1 MSGEVETSLTS
12 SMAECLEIHRWRSE
26 RQERCVCRAP
36 KIALTN
42 RVQIFHDPSCADYG
56 RPGHPERPERIV
68 RTVRLLKSRH
78 GDWQWHD
85 PRAASDQ
92 ELLRA
97 HSREHLARI
106 AKASQDFD
114 LDTPAHSKI
123 DFHARQ
129 SAGAAIEAAR
139 AAIGGKRSFSLMR
152 PPGHH
157 AMRDRAMGFCYFSNI
172 AVAALDA
179 LAGVGVT
186 SFGPRPTAAATAKI
200 ELVAIWDLDAYHGN
214 GTDAL
219 VAHKY
224 K

>member
-1 MSGEVETSLTS
+1 M
-12 SMAECLEIHRWRSE
+12 
-26 RQERCVCRAP
+26 
-36 KIALTN
+36 
-42 RVQIFHDPSCADYG
+42 QIFHDPSCTEYG

-68 RTVRLLKSRH
+68 RTVPLLKSRH

-114 LDTPAHSKI
+114 LDTPAYSKI
-123 DFHARQ
+123 DFYARQ
-129 SAGAAIEAAR
+129 SAGSAIEAAR
-139 AAIGGKRSFSLMR
+139 AAISGKRAFSLMR

-172 AVAALDA
+172 AVAGLNA
-179 LAGVGVT
+179 LAGVSVT
-186 SFGPRPTAAATAKI
+186 NAGPRPTTASTKKI
-200 ELVAIWDLDAYHGN
+200 GRVAIWDFDAHHGN
-214 GTDAL
+214 
-219 VAHKY
+219 
-224 K
+224 